1 MDFETIKSIED
12 QHAVGVYSKRPF
24 AIVSGKGARLI
35 DSTGREYI
43 DCVGGQGAANL
54 GHANPKIAAA
64 IAAQAE
70 RLIGLPEMF
79 YNDVRAAL
87 MQRLCGLTG
96 MERVFLSN
104 SGTEANEAALK
115 FSKVLTGRNGI
126 VATMRGFHGR
136 SMGSLSATW
145 EKKYREP
152 FEPLVPGFS
161 HVPYDDIDALD
172 RAITEQTAA
181 FIVEVIQGEGG
192 IRPAS
197 ADYLSAAQKFCNER
211 GALLIVDEVQSGM
224 GRTGRWYA
232 HQHFGLQPD
241 ILTSAKSLGGGI
253 PFGAT
258 LLRPGLGKIP
268 PAVHGSTFGGN
279 PLACAASLAA
289 IDFIEEQNLLAKTA
303 ENGAWFLNALR
314 GIESP
319 LIREVRGLGLMIGV
333 ELKQKTAPYV
343 AELAAR
349 GVLVLT
355 AGLTVLRFLPP
366 LVIERSDLETVIE
379 TVAAVLRE
387 PGG

>member
-1 MDFETIKSIED
+1 MDFSQIKSIED
-12 QHAVGVYSKRPF
+12 QHSVGVYSKRPI
-24 AIVSGKGARLI
+24 AIVLGKGARLF
-35 DSTGREYI
+35 DAEGKAYI

-54 GHANPKIAAA
+54 GHANPRIAAA

-79 YNDVRAAL
+79 YNDVRANL
-87 MQRLCGLTG
+87 MDRLCGLTG

-115 FSKVLTGRNGI
+115 FSKVLTGRNRI

-161 HVPYDDIDALD
+161 HVPYDDTDALD
-172 RAITEQTAA
+172 QAITDQTAA
-181 FIVEVIQGEGG
+181 FIVEIVQGEGG

-197 ADYLSAAQKFCNER
+197 ASYLSAAQKICNER

-232 HQHFGLQPD
+232 YQHYGLQPD

-258 LLRPGLGKIP
+258 LLRGGLEKIP

-289 IDFIEEQNLLAKTA
+289 IDFIEEENLLEKAA

-314 GIESP
+314 EIDSP

-333 ELKQKTAPYV
+333 ELKQKTAPYIAQL
-343 AELAAR
+343 AER
-349 GVLVLT
+349 GILVLT
-355 AGLTVLRFLPP
+355 AGMTVLRFLPP
-366 LVIERSDLETVIE
+366 LVIERRDLETVAE
-379 TVAAVLRE
+379 NVREVLR
-387 PGG
+387 GSI